1 MYENSP
7 VFLCERLCSGDQK
20 CTVDWEKILANQVFL
35 MHESLQ
41 RTYTENIKRTLKFSN
56 EKGKI

>member
-7 VFLCERLCSGDQK
+7 VFPMEDSVQVIKMHCRL
-20 CTVDWEKILANQVFL
+20 EKILANQVFL

>member
-20 CTVDWEKILANQVFL
+20 CTVDLGENTIKSVFWC
-35 MHESLQ
+35 MSPYK
-41 RTYTENIKRTLKFSN
+41 TYTENIKRTLKFSN
-56 EKGKI
+56 EKGRYN